1 MYKDDVIKFQ
11 CDEFLYLDDNSGWS
25 SFKVKETD
33 VQQQAK
39 MFMEQLD
46 KQITK

>member
-11 CDEFLYLDDNSGWS
+11 CDEFLYPDDNSGWS
-25 SFKVKETD
+25 SFKVKEAV
-33 VQQQAK
+33 VQQLAE

-46 KQITK
+46 KQTNK